1 MEVFPETATPYL
13 LPATLDSYL
22 DYSVGFALE
31 QAVGFVDAVQ
41 REAVGNQ
48 RRGIDLPLG
57 NQSSPPA
64 TSITTSA
71 PP

>member
-1 MEVFPETATPYL
+1 MEVFPETGTPYL

-57 NQSSPPA
+57 NQ
-64 TSITTSA
+64 T
-71 PP
+71 